1 MATTSLHAIVKAMG
15 FFDEFN
21 DFVGEISSLKSEFT
35 GITESVVKDVTTSAK
50 GVKKTVSDTATE
62 LKTSASDIKSTLQST
77 TKLEPVKESTDQPTD
92 LEK

>member
-1 MATTSLHAIVKAMG
+1 MG
-15 FFDEFN
+15 FFDDLT
-21 DFVGEISSLKSEFT
+21 DFVSDVNSLKSEFT
-35 GITESVVKDVTTSAK
+35 DITKGVVNDVATSAK

-77 TKLEPVKESTDQPTD
+77 TKLEPVKESTDQPTE